1 MQQRINTILAGA
13 FLLVIAATLF
23 ILASQIQRRIPIGVD
38 SGFFPEIASIALGLL
53 AVIILIQGVRT
64 SSDLRMDVVAP
75 KGQRAVFLSLVLI
88 IAFGA
93 GMATFGFLPATA
105 VYLFAQFLVLSPPN
119 QRRLVLFALIALGS
133 ATAIQTVFT
142 RGFALVLPTGLWS

>member
-1 MQQRINTILAGA
+1 MQQRINTTLAGA
-13 FLLVIAATLF
+13 FLLVIAVTLF

-53 AVIILIQGVRT
+53 AALILIQGLRT

-75 KGQRAVFLSLVLI
+75 KGQRAVLLSLVLI

-93 GMATFGFLPATA
+93 GMSIFGFLPATA
-105 VYLFAQFLVLSPPN
+105 LYLFAQFYVLSPPD

-133 ATAIQTVFT
+133 ATAIQFVFT
-142 RGFALVLPTGLWS
+142 RGFGLVLPAGMWG